1 MAIEYTLTIATL
13 ETIER
18 VRSLVESE
26 LLHAKGINDCDVF
39 AELLEARYVRRFRA
53 FVALILALVTVLS
66 EFHLS
71 REGKTVCLAYSS
83 K

>member
-1 MAIEYTLTIATL
+1 MGGGFSGL
-13 ETIER
+13 EGIPLWPNL
-18 VRSLVESE
+18 VGGSLDQE
-26 LLHAKGINDCDVF
+26 K
-39 AELLEARYVRRFRA
+39 LLEARYVRRFRA